1 MVDAQIHVVID
12 NGTGFMK
19 GGFSGENA
27 PRAVFPTLIG
37 IPKENKLLTDKNIP
51 RIIGQEALEK
61 IGMATVHAPIEKGI
75 IKDWED
81 MEIIWHHMLYNELRV
96 APDDHNIILTDL
108 PLNTEENRG
117 KMAQIMFEKFN
128 VPGLYISMTS
138 VLSIYDAGR
147 TSGMAVDSGEI
158 ITNFVPV
165 YEGFAFPSAIVK
177 SETGGQILTNYLIS
191 LLTEKKY
198 NINTTTKKLKVN
210 EIKEKYCRVSY
221 DFENEMREAGEEGNL
236 EERVKLPDGE
246 EIILE
251 LEKLKCPEALFRPN
265 FLDKTSETNMKGLHD
280 DCCASIQQIDVEI
293 RKDLY
298 SNIILS
304 GGNTMFEG
312 LPERLTK
319 EIQKLTPSA
328 ASNKVKVIALPER
341 KYASWIGATILSSLS
356 NFQCMWI
363 TRAEY
368 KETGESIVQ
377 KKCL

>member
-1 MVDAQIHVVID
+1 MVEAQTHIVID
-12 NGTGFMK
+12 NGTGYMK

-37 IPKENKLLTDKNIP
+37 NPKENQLLTDTNIP

-61 IGMATVHAPIEKGI
+61 IGMADVRAPIEKGI

-81 MEIIWHHMLYNELRV
+81 MELIWKHMFQNELRI
-96 APDDHNIILTDL
+96 APDDHNIILTDV
-108 PLNTEENRG
+108 PSNTPENRE
-117 KMAQIMFEKFN
+117 KMAYMMFEKFN
-128 VPGLYISMTS
+128 VPGLYIAMTS
-138 VLSIYDAGR
+138 VLAVYDAGR

-158 ITNFVPV
+158 MTNFVPV
-165 YEGFAFPSAIVK
+165 YEGFAFPNAISK
-177 SETGGQILTNYLIS
+177 SETGGQILTDYLIS

-198 NINTTTKKLKVN
+198 NINTTTKKLKIN
-210 EIKEKYCRVSY
+210 EIKERYCKVSY
-221 DFENEMREAGEEGNL
+221 DFENEIREAGEEGNL

-251 LEKLKCPEALFRPN
+251 IEKLKCPEALFRPN
-265 FLDKTSETNMKGLHD
+265 FLNKSDMNMRGLHD
-280 DCCASIQQIDVEI
+280 ECCASIQQIDVEI

-368 KETGESIVQ
+368 KETGVYIVH
-377 KKCL
+377 KKCF

>member
-1 MVDAQIHVVID
+1 MFF
-12 NGTGFMK
+12 N
-19 GGFSGENA
+19 
-27 PRAVFPTLIG
+27 PRHEHNRLNPTLSTSLVLLET
-37 IPKENKLLTDKNIP
+37 PK
-51 RIIGQEALEK
+51 RCGQFSHK
-61 IGMATVHAPIEKGI
+61 
-75 IKDWED
+75 
-81 MEIIWHHMLYNELRV
+81 Y
-96 APDDHNIILTDL
+96 L
-108 PLNTEENRG
+108 PSPN
-117 KMAQIMFEKFN
+117 A
-128 VPGLYISMTS
+128 IS
-138 VLSIYDAGR
+138 
-147 TSGMAVDSGEI
+147 
-158 ITNFVPV
+158 
-165 YEGFAFPSAIVK
+165 K
-177 SETGGQILTNYLIS
+177 SETGGQVLTDYLIS
-191 LLTEKKY
+191 LLIEKKY
-198 NINTTTKKLKVN
+198 NINTTTKKLKIN

-221 DFENEMREAGEEGNL
+221 DFDSEIREAGEEGNL

-251 LEKLKCPEALFRPN
+251 TEKLKCPEALFRPN
-265 FLDKTSETNMKGLHD
+265 FLDKTDTNMKGLHD
-280 DCCASIQQIDVEI
+280 ECCASIQQIDVEI

-368 KETGESIVQ
+368 KETGESIVH

>member
-1 MVDAQIHVVID
+1 MVDSQVHVVID
-12 NGTGFMK
+12 NGTGYMK

-27 PRAVFPTLIG
+27 PRSVFPTLVG
-37 IPKENKLLTDKNIP
+37 TPNKGKLLTDEKIP

-61 IGMATVHAPIEKGI
+61 MGMSDVKYPIEKGI
-75 IKDWED
+75 IKDWDD
-81 MEIIWHHMLYNELRV
+81 MELIWHHMLYNELRI
-96 APDDHNIILTDL
+96 APEDHNMILTDI
-108 PLNTEENRG
+108 PSNAPENRE
-117 KMAQIMFEKFN
+117 KIVQRMFEKLN

-138 VLSIYDAGR
+138 VLAIYDAGR
-147 TSGMAVDSGEI
+147 TSGMAVDSGQE

-165 YEGFAFPSAIVK
+165 YEGFAFPNAISK
-177 SETGGQILTNYLIS
+177 TEIGGKKLTKYLKQ
-191 LLTEKKY
+191 LLTDKKY
-198 NINTTTKKLKVN
+198 NINTDAKELKIN

-221 DFENEMREAGEEGNL
+221 DFENEIREAGEGGNL
-236 EERVKLPDGE
+236 EEKVKLPDGE
-246 EIILE
+246 EITLE
-251 LEKLKCPEALFRPN
+251 TERLKCPESLFRPN
-265 FLDKTSETNMKGLHD
+265 FLPLAEPNTKGLHD
-280 DCCASIQQIDVEI
+280 ECCASIQQIDVEI

-298 SNIILS
+298 SNIILA

-341 KYASWIGATILSSLS
+341 KYATWIGASILSSLS

-368 KETGESIVQ
+368 KETGESSVH

>member
-1 MVDAQIHVVID
+1 MVDAQVHVVID
-12 NGTGFMK
+12 NGTGYMK

-27 PRAVFPTLIG
+27 PRSIFPTLVG
-37 IPKENKLLTDKNIP
+37 TPNKGKLLTDEKIP

-61 IGMATVHAPIEKGI
+61 MGMSDVKAPIEKGI
-75 IKDWED
+75 IKDWDD
-81 MEIIWHHMLYNELRV
+81 MELIWHHMLYNELRI
-96 APDDHNIILTDL
+96 APEDHNMILTDI
-108 PLNTEENRG
+108 PSNSPENRE
-117 KMAQIMFEKFN
+117 KMVQRMFEKLN

-138 VLSIYDAGR
+138 VLAIYDAGR
-147 TSGMAVDSGEI
+147 TSGMAVDSGEV

-165 YEGFAFPSAIVK
+165 YEGFAFPNAISK
-177 SETGGQILTNYLIS
+177 SETGGRILTDYLIL
-191 LLTEKKY
+191 LLTDKKY
-198 NINTTTKKLKVN
+198 NINTAAKKLKIN
-210 EIKEKYCRVSY
+210 DIKEKYCRVSY
-221 DFENEMREAGEEGNL
+221 DFENEIREAGEGGNL
-236 EERVKLPDGE
+236 EEKVKLPDGE
-246 EIILE
+246 ELTLE
-251 LEKLKCPEALFRPN
+251 TERLKCPEALFRPN
-265 FLDKTSETNMKGLHD
+265 FLNLPESNMKGLHD
-280 DCCASIQQIDVEI
+280 ECCASIQQIDVEI

-341 KYASWIGATILSSLS
+341 KYATWIGASILSSLS

-368 KETGESIVQ
+368 KETGESIVH

>member
-1 MVDAQIHVVID
+1 MVDAQVHVVID
-12 NGTGFMK
+12 NGTGYMK

-27 PRAVFPTLIG
+27 PRSVFPTFVG
-37 IPKENKLLTDKNIP
+37 TPNKGKLLTDDKIP

-61 IGMATVHAPIEKGI
+61 MGMSDVKAPIEKGI
-75 IKDWED
+75 IKDWDD
-81 MEIIWHHMLYNELRV
+81 MEIIWHHMLYNELRI
-96 APDDHNIILTDL
+96 APEDHNMILTDI
-108 PLNTEENRG
+108 PSNSPENRE
-117 KMAQIMFEKFN
+117 KMVQRMFEKLN

-138 VLSIYDAGR
+138 VLAIYDAGR
-147 TSGMAVDSGEI
+147 TSGMAVDSGEV

-165 YEGFAFPSAIVK
+165 YEGFAFPNAISK
-177 SETGGQILTNYLIS
+177 SETGGKILTDYLIL
-191 LLTEKKY
+191 LLTDKKY
-198 NINTTTKKLKVN
+198 NINTAAKRLKVN
-210 EIKEKYCRVSY
+210 DIKEKYCRVSY
-221 DFENEMREAGEEGNL
+221 DFENEIREAGEGGNL
-236 EERVKLPDGE
+236 EEKVKLPDGE
-246 EIILE
+246 ELTLE
-251 LEKLKCPEALFRPN
+251 TERLKCPEALFRPN
-265 FLDKTSETNMKGLHD
+265 FLNLPESNIKGLHD
-280 DCCASIQQIDVEI
+280 ECCASIQQIDVEI

-341 KYASWIGATILSSLS
+341 KYATWIGASILSSLS

-368 KETGESIVQ
+368 KETGESIVH

>member
-1 MVDAQIHVVID
+1 MVDSQVHVVID
-12 NGTGFMK
+12 NGTGYMK

-27 PRAVFPTLIG
+27 PRSVFPTLVG
-37 IPKENKLLTDKNIP
+37 TPNKGKLLTDEKTP

-61 IGMATVHAPIEKGI
+61 MGMSDVKYPIEKGI
-75 IKDWED
+75 IKDWDD
-81 MEIIWHHMLYNELRV
+81 MELIWHHMLYNELRI
-96 APDDHNIILTDL
+96 APEDHNMILTDI
-108 PLNTEENRG
+108 PSNAPENRE
-117 KMAQIMFEKFN
+117 KIVQRMFEKLN

-138 VLSIYDAGR
+138 VLAIYDAGR
-147 TSGMAVDSGEI
+147 TSGMAVDSGQE

-165 YEGFAFPSAIVK
+165 YEGFAFPNAISK
-177 SETGGQILTNYLIS
+177 TEIGGKKLTKYLKQ
-191 LLTEKKY
+191 LLTDKKY
-198 NINTTTKKLKVN
+198 NINTDAKELKIN

-221 DFENEMREAGEEGNL
+221 DFENEIREAGEGGNL
-236 EERVKLPDGE
+236 EEKVKLPDGE
-246 EIILE
+246 EITLE
-251 LEKLKCPEALFRPN
+251 TERLKCPESLFRPN
-265 FLDKTSETNMKGLHD
+265 FLPLAEPNTKGLHD
-280 DCCASIQQIDVEI
+280 ECCASIQQIDVEI

-298 SNIILS
+298 SNIILA

-341 KYASWIGATILSSLS
+341 KYATWIGASILSSLS

-368 KETGESIVQ
+368 KETGESIVH

>member
-1 MVDAQIHVVID
+1 MVDAQVHVVID
-12 NGTGFMK
+12 NGTGYMK

-27 PRAVFPTLIG
+27 PRSIFPTLVG
-37 IPKENKLLTDKNIP
+37 TPNKGKLLTDEKIP

-61 IGMATVHAPIEKGI
+61 MGMSDVKAPIEKGI
-75 IKDWED
+75 IKDWDDIEL
-81 MEIIWHHMLYNELRV
+81 IWHHMLYNELRI
-96 APDDHNIILTDL
+96 APEDHNMILTDI
-108 PLNTEENRG
+108 PSNSPENRE
-117 KMAQIMFEKFN
+117 KMVQRMFEKLN

-138 VLSIYDAGR
+138 VLAIYDAGR
-147 TSGMAVDSGEI
+147 TSGMAVDSGEV

-165 YEGFAFPSAIVK
+165 YEGFAFPNAISK
-177 SETGGQILTNYLIS
+177 SETGGRILTDYLIL
-191 LLTEKKY
+191 LLTDKKY
-198 NINTTTKKLKVN
+198 NINTAAKKLKIN
-210 EIKEKYCRVSY
+210 DIKEKYCRVSY
-221 DFENEMREAGEEGNL
+221 DFENEIREAGEGGNL
-236 EERVKLPDGE
+236 EEKVKLPDGE
-246 EIILE
+246 ELTLE
-251 LEKLKCPEALFRPN
+251 TERLKCPEALFRPN
-265 FLDKTSETNMKGLHD
+265 FLNLPESNMKGLHD
-280 DCCASIQQIDVEI
+280 ECCASIQQIDVEI

-341 KYASWIGATILSSLS
+341 KYATWIGASILSSLS

-368 KETGESIVQ
+368 KETGESIVH

>member
-1 MVDAQIHVVID
+1 MVHSQIHVVID

-37 IPKENKLLTDKNIP
+37 TPKENKLLTDKNIP

-61 IGMATVHAPIEKGI
+61 IGMANVRAPIEKGI

-81 MEIIWHHMLYNELRV
+81 MEIIWHHMLYDELRI
-96 APDDHNIILTDL
+96 APDDHNIILTDI
-108 PLNTEENRG
+108 PLNAAENRE
-117 KMAQIMFEKFN
+117 KTVQMFFEKFN
-128 VPGLYISMTS
+128 VPGLFISMTS
-138 VLSIYDAGR
+138 VLAIYDEGR
-147 TSGMAVDSGEI
+147 TSGMAIDSGEV

-165 YEGFAFPSAIVK
+165 YEGFAFPNAISK
-177 SETGGQILTNYLIS
+177 SETGGQVLTDYLIS
-191 LLTEKKY
+191 LLSEKKY
-198 NINTTTKKLKVN
+198 NINTMTKKLKIN
-210 EIKEKYCRVSY
+210 EIKERYCRVSY
-221 DFENEMREAGEEGNL
+221 DFENEIREAGEEGNL
-236 EERVKLPDGE
+236 EERIKLPDGE

-265 FLDKTSETNMKGLHD
+265 FFNKSDINMRGLHD
-280 DCCASIQQIDVEI
+280 ECCASIQQIDVEI

-298 SNIILS
+298 SNIVLA

-368 KETGESIVQ
+368 KETGESIVH

>member
-1 MVDAQIHVVID
+1 MVDSQVHVVID
-12 NGTGFMK
+12 NGTGYMK

-27 PRAVFPTLIG
+27 PRSVFPTLLG
-37 IPKENKLLTDKNIP
+37 SPNKGRLLTDEKTPLIV
-51 RIIGQEALEK
+51 GQEALEK
-61 IGMATVHAPIEKGI
+61 MGMSDIKSPIEKGI

-81 MEIIWHHMLYNELRV
+81 MEIIWHHMLYNELRIT
-96 APDDHNIILTDL
+96 PEDHNMILTDI
-108 PLNTEENRG
+108 PSNAPENRE
-117 KMAQIMFEKFN
+117 KIVQRMFEKLN

-138 VLSIYDAGR
+138 VLAIYDAGR
-147 TSGMAVDSGEI
+147 TSGMAVDSGQE

-165 YEGFAFPSAIVK
+165 YEGFAFPNAISK
-177 SETGGQILTNYLIS
+177 TEIGGKKLTKYLKQ
-191 LLTEKKY
+191 LLTDKKY
-198 NINTTTKKLKVN
+198 NINTDAKELKIN

-221 DFENEMREAGEEGNL
+221 DFENEIREAGEGGNL
-236 EERVKLPDGE
+236 EEKVKLPDGE
-246 EIILE
+246 EITLE
-251 LEKLKCPEALFRPN
+251 TERLKCPESLFRPN
-265 FLDKTSETNMKGLHD
+265 FLPLAEPNTKGLHD
-280 DCCASIQQIDVEI
+280 ECCASIQQIDAEI

-298 SNIILS
+298 SNIILA

-341 KYASWIGATILSSLS
+341 KYATWIGASILSSLS

-368 KETGESIVQ
+368 KETGESIVH

>member
-1 MVDAQIHVVID
+1 MVDSQVHVVID
-12 NGTGFMK
+12 NGTGYMK

-27 PRAVFPTLIG
+27 PRSVFPTLVG
-37 IPKENKLLTDKNIP
+37 TPNKGKLLTDEKIP

-61 IGMATVHAPIEKGI
+61 MGMSDVKAPIEKGI
-75 IKDWED
+75 IKDWDD
-81 MEIIWHHMLYNELRV
+81 MELIWHHMLYNELRI
-96 APDDHNIILTDL
+96 APEDHNMILTDI
-108 PLNTEENRG
+108 PSNAPENRE
-117 KMAQIMFEKFN
+117 KIVQRMFEKLN
-128 VPGLYISMTS
+128 LPGLYISMTS
-138 VLSIYDAGR
+138 VLAIYDAGR
-147 TSGMAVDSGEI
+147 TSGMAVDSGQE

-165 YEGFAFPSAIVK
+165 YEGFAFPNAISK
-177 SETGGQILTNYLIS
+177 TEIGGKKLTEYLIQ
-191 LLTEKKY
+191 LLVDKKY
-198 NINTTTKKLKVN
+198 NINTEAKKLKIN
-210 EIKEKYCRVSY
+210 DIKEKYCRVSY
-221 DFENEMREAGEEGNL
+221 DFENEIREAGEEGNL
-236 EERVKLPDGE
+236 EERIKLPDGE

-265 FLDKTSETNMKGLHD
+265 FLNKSDMNMRGLHD
-280 DCCASIQQIDVEI
+280 ECCASIQQIDVEI
-293 RKDLY
+293 RRELY
-298 SNIILS
+298 SNIVLS

-368 KETGESIVQ
+368 KETGESIVH

>member
-1 MVDAQIHVVID
+1 MVDAQVHVVID
-12 NGTGFMK
+12 NGTGYMK

-27 PRAVFPTLIG
+27 PRSVFPTFVG
-37 IPKENKLLTDKNIP
+37 TPNKGKLLTDDKIP

-61 IGMATVHAPIEKGI
+61 MGMSDVKAPIEKGI
-75 IKDWED
+75 IKDWDD
-81 MEIIWHHMLYNELRV
+81 MEIIWHHMLYNELRI
-96 APDDHNIILTDL
+96 APEDHNMILTDI
-108 PLNTEENRG
+108 PSNSPENRE
-117 KMAQIMFEKFN
+117 KMVQRMFEKLN

-138 VLSIYDAGR
+138 VLAIYDAGR
-147 TSGMAVDSGEI
+147 TSGMAVDSGEV

-165 YEGFAFPSAIVK
+165 YEGFAFPNAISK
-177 SETGGQILTNYLIS
+177 SETGGKILTDYLIL
-191 LLTEKKY
+191 LLTDKKY
-198 NINTTTKKLKVN
+198 NINTAAKRLKVN
-210 EIKEKYCRVSY
+210 DIKEKYCRVSY
-221 DFENEMREAGEEGNL
+221 DFENEIREAGEGGNL
-236 EERVKLPDGE
+236 EEKVKLPDGE
-246 EIILE
+246 ELTLE
-251 LEKLKCPEALFRPN
+251 TERLKCPEALFRPN
-265 FLDKTSETNMKGLHD
+265 FLNLPESNIKGLHD
-280 DCCASIQQIDVEI
+280 ECCASIQQIDVEI

-341 KYASWIGATILSSLS
+341 KYATWIGASILSSLS

-368 KETGESIVQ
+368 KETGDYFVHYY
-377 KKCL
+377 CF

>member
-1 MVDAQIHVVID
+1 MVDAQVHVVID
-12 NGTGFMK
+12 NGTGYMK

-27 PRAVFPTLIG
+27 PRSIFPTLVG
-37 IPKENKLLTDKNIP
+37 TPNKGKLLTDEKIP

-61 IGMATVHAPIEKGI
+61 MGMSDVKAPIEKGI
-75 IKDWED
+75 IKDWDD
-81 MEIIWHHMLYNELRV
+81 MELIWHHMLYNELRI
-96 APDDHNIILTDL
+96 APEDHNMILTDI
-108 PLNTEENRG
+108 PSNAPENRE
-117 KMAQIMFEKFN
+117 KIVQRMFEKLN

-138 VLSIYDAGR
+138 VLAIYDAGR
-147 TSGMAVDSGEI
+147 TSGMAVDSGQE

-165 YEGFAFPSAIVK
+165 YEGFAFPNAISK
-177 SETGGQILTNYLIS
+177 TEIGGKKLTKYLKQ
-191 LLTEKKY
+191 LLIDKKY
-198 NINTTTKKLKVN
+198 NINTDAKELKIN

-221 DFENEMREAGEEGNL
+221 DFENEIREAGEGGNL
-236 EERVKLPDGE
+236 EEKVKLPDGE
-246 EIILE
+246 EITLE
-251 LEKLKCPEALFRPN
+251 TERLKCPESLF
-265 FLDKTSETNMKGLHD
+265 
-280 DCCASIQQIDVEI
+280 ASIQQIDVEI

-298 SNIILS
+298 SNIILA

-341 KYASWIGATILSSLS
+341 KYATWIGASILSSLS

-368 KETGESIVQ
+368 KETGESIVH

>member
-1 MVDAQIHVVID
+1 MVDSQVHVVID
-12 NGTGFMK
+12 NGTGYMK

-27 PRAVFPTLIG
+27 PRSVFPTLVG
-37 IPKENKLLTDKNIP
+37 TPNKGKLLTDEKIP

-61 IGMATVHAPIEKGI
+61 MGMSDVKYPIEKGI
-75 IKDWED
+75 IKDWDD
-81 MEIIWHHMLYNELRV
+81 MELIWHHMLYNELRI
-96 APDDHNIILTDL
+96 APEDHNMILTDI
-108 PLNTEENRG
+108 PSNAPENRE
-117 KMAQIMFEKFN
+117 KIVQRMFEKLN

-138 VLSIYDAGR
+138 VLAIYDAGR
-147 TSGMAVDSGEI
+147 TSGMAVDSGQE

-165 YEGFAFPSAIVK
+165 YEGFAFPNAISK
-177 SETGGQILTNYLIS
+177 TEIGGKKLTKYLKQ
-191 LLTEKKY
+191 LLTDKKY
-198 NINTTTKKLKVN
+198 NINTDAKELKIN

-221 DFENEMREAGEEGNL
+221 DFENEIREAGEGGNL
-236 EERVKLPDGE
+236 EEKVKLPDGE
-246 EIILE
+246 EITLE
-251 LEKLKCPEALFRPN
+251 TERLKCPESLFRPN
-265 FLDKTSETNMKGLHD
+265 FLPLAEPNTKGLHD
-280 DCCASIQQIDVEI
+280 ECCASIQQIDVEI

-298 SNIILS
+298 SNIILA

-341 KYASWIGATILSSLS
+341 KYATWIGASILSSLS

-368 KETGESIVQ
+368 KETGESIVH

>member
-1 MVDAQIHVVID
+1 MVEAQTHIVID
-12 NGTGFMK
+12 NGTGYMK

-37 IPKENKLLTDKNIP
+37 NPKENQLLTDTNIP

-61 IGMATVHAPIEKGI
+61 IGMADVRAPIEKGI

-81 MEIIWHHMLYNELRV
+81 MELIWKHMFQNELRI
-96 APDDHNIILTDL
+96 APDDHNIILTDV
-108 PLNTEENRG
+108 PSNTPENRE
-117 KMAQIMFEKFN
+117 KMAYMMFEKFN
-128 VPGLYISMTS
+128 VPGLYIAMTS
-138 VLSIYDAGR
+138 VLAVYDAGR

-158 ITNFVPV
+158 MTNFVPV
-165 YEGFAFPSAIVK
+165 YEGFAFPNAISK
-177 SETGGQILTNYLIS
+177 SETGGQILTDYLIS

-198 NINTTTKKLKVN
+198 NINTTTKKLKIN
-210 EIKEKYCRVSY
+210 EIKERYCKVSY
-221 DFENEMREAGEEGNL
+221 DFENEIREAGEEGNL

-251 LEKLKCPEALFRPN
+251 IEKLKCPEALFRPN
-265 FLDKTSETNMKGLHD
+265 FLNKSDMNMRGLHD
-280 DCCASIQQIDVEI
+280 ECCASIQQIDVEI

-368 KETGESIVQ
+368 KETGESIVH

>member
-1 MVDAQIHVVID
+1 MVDAQVPVVID
-12 NGTGFMK
+12 NGTGYMK

-27 PRAVFPTLIG
+27 PRSVFPTFVG
-37 IPKENKLLTDKNIP
+37 TPNKGKLLTDDKIP
-51 RIIGQEALEK
+51 CIIGQEALEK
-61 IGMATVHAPIEKGI
+61 MGMSDVKAPIEKGI
-75 IKDWED
+75 IKDWDD
-81 MEIIWHHMLYNELRV
+81 MEIIWHHMLYNELRI
-96 APDDHNIILTDL
+96 APEDHNMILTDI
-108 PLNTEENRG
+108 PSNSPENRERMVQ
-117 KMAQIMFEKFN
+117 KMFEKFN

-138 VLSIYDAGR
+138 VLAIYDAGR
-147 TSGMAVDSGEI
+147 TSGMAVDSGEV

-165 YEGFAFPSAIVK
+165 YEGFAFPNAIAK
-177 SETGGQILTNYLIS
+177 SETGGKILTDYLIL
-191 LLTEKKY
+191 LLTDKKY
-198 NINTTTKKLKVN
+198 NINTAAKRLKVN
-210 EIKEKYCRVSY
+210 DIKEKYCRVSY
-221 DFENEMREAGEEGNL
+221 DFENEIREAGEGGNL
-236 EERVKLPDGE
+236 EEKVKLPDGE
-246 EIILE
+246 ELTLE
-251 LEKLKCPEALFRPN
+251 TERLKCPEALFRPN
-265 FLDKTSETNMKGLHD
+265 FLNLPESNIKGLHD
-280 DCCASIQQIDVEI
+280 ECCASIQQIDVEI

-341 KYASWIGATILSSLS
+341 KYATWIGASILSSLS

-368 KETGESIVQ
+368 KETGESIVH

>member
-1 MVDAQIHVVID
+1 MVDTQIHVVID

-37 IPKENKLLTDKNIP
+37 TPKENKLLTDKNIP

-61 IGMATVHAPIEKGI
+61 IGMANVRAPIEKGV

-81 MEIIWHHMLYNELRV
+81 MEIIWHHMLYDELRI
-96 APDDHNIILTDL
+96 APDEHNIILTDI
-108 PLNTEENRG
+108 PLNAPENRE
-117 KMAQIMFEKFN
+117 KTVQMFFEKFN
-128 VPGLYISMTS
+128 VPGLFISMTS
-138 VLSIYDAGR
+138 VLAIYDAGR
-147 TSGMAVDSGEI
+147 TSGMAIDSGEV

-165 YEGFAFPSAIVK
+165 YEGFAFPNAISK
-177 SETGGQILTNYLIS
+177 SETGGQVLTDYLIS
-191 LLTEKKY
+191 LLSEKKY
-198 NINTTTKKLKVN
+198 NINTMTKKLKIN
-210 EIKEKYCRVSY
+210 EIKERYCRVSY
-221 DFENEMREAGEEGNL
+221 DFENEIREAGEEGNL
-236 EERVKLPDGE
+236 EERIKLPDGE

-265 FLDKTSETNMKGLHD
+265 FFNKSDINMRGLHD
-280 DCCASIQQIDVEI
+280 ECCASIQQIDVEI

-298 SNIILS
+298 SNIVLA

-368 KETGESIVQ
+368 KETGESIVH

>member
-1 MVDAQIHVVID
+1 MVDAQVHIVID
-12 NGTGFMK
+12 NGTGYMK

-27 PRAVFPTLIG
+27 PRSVFPTLVG
-37 IPKENKLLTDKNIP
+37 IPNKGKPLSDDKIP

-61 IGMATVHAPIEKGI
+61 IGMSDVKPPIEKGQ
-75 IKDWED
+75 IKDWND
-81 MEIIWHHMLYNELRV
+81 MEIIWHHMLYDELRI
-96 APDDHNIILTDL
+96 APEDHNIILTDI
-108 PLNTEENRG
+108 PSNPPENRE
-117 KMAQIMFEKFN
+117 KMVQIMFEN
-128 VPGLYISMTS
+128 LNIPGLYISMTS
-138 VLSIYDAGR
+138 VLAIYDAGR
-147 TSGMAVDSGEI
+147 TSGMAVDSGHV

-165 YEGFAFPSAIVK
+165 YEGFAFPNAISK
-177 SETGGQILTNYLIS
+177 SETGGQILTEYLIQ
-191 LLTEKKY
+191 LLVDKKY
-198 NINTTTKKLKVN
+198 NISTPSKKLKIN
-210 EIKEKYCRVSY
+210 DIKEKYCRVSY
-221 DFENEMREAGEEGNL
+221 DFENEIREAGEGGNL
-236 EERVKLPDGE
+236 EEKVRLPDGE
-246 EIILE
+246 ELTLE
-251 LEKLKCPEALFRPN
+251 TERLKCPEALFRPN
-265 FLDKTSETNMKGLHD
+265 FLNATESNVKALHD
-280 DCCASIQQIDVEI
+280 ECCASIQQIDVEI

-341 KYASWIGATILSSLS
+341 KYATWIGASILSSLS

-368 KETGESIVQ
+368 KETGESIVH

>member
-1 MVDAQIHVVID
+1 MVDTQIHVVID

-37 IPKENKLLTDKNIP
+37 TPKENKLLTDKNIP

-61 IGMATVHAPIEKGI
+61 IGMANVRAPIEKGM

-81 MEIIWHHMLYNELRV
+81 MEIIWHHMLYNELRI
-96 APDDHNIILTDL
+96 APDDHNVILTDI
-108 PLNTEENRG
+108 PLNTAENRG
-117 KMAQIMFEKFN
+117 KMVQMMFEKFN

-147 TSGMAVDSGEI
+147 TSGMAVDSGEV

-165 YEGFAFPSAIVK
+165 YEGFAFPNAISK
-177 SETGGQILTNYLIS
+177 NETGGQILTEYLIS
-191 LLTEKKY
+191 LLSEKKY
-198 NINTTTKKLKVN
+198 NINTTTKKLKLN
-210 EIKEKYCRVSY
+210 EIKERYCRVRY
-221 DFENEMREAGEEGNL
+221 DFENEIREAGEEGNL
-236 EERVKLPDGE
+236 EEKIKLPDGE

-265 FLDKTSETNMKGLHD
+265 FLNKSDMNMRGLHD
-280 DCCASIQQIDVEI
+280 ECCASIQQIDVEI
-293 RKDLY
+293 RRDLY
-298 SNIILS
+298 SNIVLS

-368 KETGESIVQ
+368 KETGESIVH

>member
-1 MVDAQIHVVID
+1 MVDTQIHVVID
-12 NGTGFMK
+12 NGTVFMK

-37 IPKENKLLTDKNIP
+37 TPKENKLLTDKNIP

-61 IGMATVHAPIEKGI
+61 IGMANVRAPIEKGV

-81 MEIIWHHMLYNELRV
+81 MEIIWHHMLYDELRI
-96 APDDHNIILTDL
+96 APDDHNIILTDI
-108 PLNTEENRG
+108 PLNAPENRE
-117 KMAQIMFEKFN
+117 KTVQMFFEKFN
-128 VPGLYISMTS
+128 VPGLFISMTS
-138 VLSIYDAGR
+138 VLAIYDAGR
-147 TSGMAVDSGEI
+147 TSGMAIDSGEV

-165 YEGFAFPSAIVK
+165 YEGFAFPNAISK
-177 SETGGQILTNYLIS
+177 SETGGQVLTDYLIS
-191 LLTEKKY
+191 LLSEKKY
-198 NINTTTKKLKVN
+198 NINTMTKKLKIN
-210 EIKEKYCRVSY
+210 EIKERYCRVSY
-221 DFENEMREAGEEGNL
+221 DFENEIREAGEEGNL
-236 EERVKLPDGE
+236 EERIKLPDGE

-265 FLDKTSETNMKGLHD
+265 FFNKSDINMRGLHD
-280 DCCASIQQIDVEI
+280 ECCASIQQIDVEI

-298 SNIILS
+298 SNIVLA

-368 KETGESIVQ
+368 KETGESIVH

>member
-1 MVDAQIHVVID
+1 MVDSQVHVVID
-12 NGTGFMK
+12 NGTGYMK

-27 PRAVFPTLIG
+27 PRSVFPTLVG
-37 IPKENKLLTDKNIP
+37 TPNKGKLLTDEKIP
-51 RIIGQEALEK
+51 RILGQEALEK
-61 IGMATVHAPIEKGI
+61 MGMSDVKYPIEKGI
-75 IKDWED
+75 IKDWDD
-81 MEIIWHHMLYNELRV
+81 MELIWHHMLYNELRI
-96 APDDHNIILTDL
+96 APEDHNMILTDI
-108 PLNTEENRG
+108 PSNAPENRE
-117 KMAQIMFEKFN
+117 KIVQRMFEKLN

-138 VLSIYDAGR
+138 VLAIYDAGR
-147 TSGMAVDSGEI
+147 TSGMAVDSGQE

-165 YEGFAFPSAIVK
+165 YEGFAFPNAISK
-177 SETGGQILTNYLIS
+177 TEIGGKKLTKYLKQ
-191 LLTEKKY
+191 LLIDKKY
-198 NINTTTKKLKVN
+198 NINTDAKELKIN

-221 DFENEMREAGEEGNL
+221 DFENEIREAGEGGNL
-236 EERVKLPDGE
+236 EEKVKLPDGE
-246 EIILE
+246 EITLE
-251 LEKLKCPEALFRPN
+251 TERLKCPESLFRPN
-265 FLDKTSETNMKGLHD
+265 FLPLAEPNTKGLHD
-280 DCCASIQQIDVEI
+280 ECCASIQQIDVEI

-298 SNIILS
+298 SNIILA

-341 KYASWIGATILSSLS
+341 KYATWIGASILSSLS

-368 KETGESIVQ
+368 KETGESIVH

>member
-1 MVDAQIHVVID
+1 MVDSQVHVVID
-12 NGTGFMK
+12 NGTGYMK

-27 PRAVFPTLIG
+27 PRSVFPTLVG
-37 IPKENKLLTDKNIP
+37 TPNKGKLLTDEKIP
-51 RIIGQEALEK
+51 RILGQEALEK
-61 IGMATVHAPIEKGI
+61 MGMSDVKYPIEKGI
-75 IKDWED
+75 IKDWDD
-81 MEIIWHHMLYNELRV
+81 MELIWHHMLYNELRI
-96 APDDHNIILTDL
+96 APEDHNMILTDI
-108 PLNTEENRG
+108 PSNAPENRE
-117 KMAQIMFEKFN
+117 KIVQRMFEKLN

-138 VLSIYDAGR
+138 VLAIYDAGR
-147 TSGMAVDSGEI
+147 TSGMAVDSGQE

-165 YEGFAFPSAIVK
+165 YEGFAFPNAISK
-177 SETGGQILTNYLIS
+177 TEIGGKKLTKYLKQ
-191 LLTEKKY
+191 LLIDKKY
-198 NINTTTKKLKVN
+198 NINTDAKELKIN

-221 DFENEMREAGEEGNL
+221 DFENEIREAGEGGNL
-236 EERVKLPDGE
+236 EEKVKLPDGE
-246 EIILE
+246 EITLE
-251 LEKLKCPEALFRPN
+251 TERLKCPESLFRPN
-265 FLDKTSETNMKGLHD
+265 FLPLAEPNTKGLHD
-280 DCCASIQQIDVEI
+280 ECCASIQQIDVEI

-298 SNIILS
+298 SNIILA

-341 KYASWIGATILSSLS
+341 KYATGIGASILSSLS

-368 KETGESIVQ
+368 KETGESIVH

>member
-1 MVDAQIHVVID
+1 MVDSQVHVVID
-12 NGTGFMK
+12 NGTGYMK

-27 PRAVFPTLIG
+27 PRSVFPTLLG
-37 IPKENKLLTDKNIP
+37 SPNKGRLLTDEKTPLIV
-51 RIIGQEALEK
+51 GQEALEK
-61 IGMATVHAPIEKGI
+61 MGMSDIKSPIEKGI

-81 MEIIWHHMLYNELRV
+81 MEIIWHHMLYNELRIT
-96 APDDHNIILTDL
+96 PEDHNMILTDV
-108 PLNTEENRG
+108 PTNPPENREN
-117 KMAQIMFEKFN
+117 MVQRLFEKLN
-128 VPGLYISMTS
+128 IPGLYISMTS
-138 VLSIYDAGR
+138 VLAIYDAGR
-147 TSGMAVDSGEI
+147 TSGMAVDSGEV

-165 YEGFAFPSAIVK
+165 YEGFAFPNAISK
-177 SETGGQILTNYLIS
+177 NETGGS
-191 LLTEKKY
+191 KLTEYLVMLLQDKKY
-198 NINTTTKKLKVN
+198 NINTEAKKLKIKD
-210 EIKEKYCRVSY
+210 IKEKYCRVSY
-221 DFENEMREAGEEGNL
+221 DFESEIREAGEGGNL
-236 EERVKLPDGE
+236 EEKVKLPDGE
-246 EIILE
+246 EVTLE
-251 LEKLKCPEALFRPN
+251 TERLKCPEALFRPS
-265 FLDKTSETNMKGLHD
+265 FLGSKDSNIKGLHD
-280 DCCASIQQIDVEI
+280 ECCASIQQIDVEI

-341 KYASWIGATILSSLS
+341 KYASWIGASILSSLS

-368 KETGESIVQ
+368 NETGKSIVH

>member
-1 MVDAQIHVVID
+1 MVDAQVHVVID
-12 NGTGFMK
+12 NGTGYMK

-27 PRAVFPTLIG
+27 PRSVFPTFVG
-37 IPKENKLLTDKNIP
+37 TPNKGKLLTDDKIP

-61 IGMATVHAPIEKGI
+61 MGMSDVKAPIEKGI
-75 IKDWED
+75 IKDWDD
-81 MEIIWHHMLYNELRV
+81 MEIIWHHMLYNELRI
-96 APDDHNIILTDL
+96 APEDHNMILTDI
-108 PLNTEENRG
+108 PSNSPENRE
-117 KMAQIMFEKFN
+117 KMVQRMFEKLN

-138 VLSIYDAGR
+138 VLAIYDAGR
-147 TSGMAVDSGEI
+147 TSGMAVDSGEV

-165 YEGFAFPSAIVK
+165 YEGFAFPNAISK
-177 SETGGQILTNYLIS
+177 SETGGKILTDYLIL
-191 LLTEKKY
+191 LLTDKKY
-198 NINTTTKKLKVN
+198 NINTSAKRLKVN
-210 EIKEKYCRVSY
+210 DIKEKYCRVSY
-221 DFENEMREAGEEGNL
+221 DFENEIREAGEGGNL
-236 EERVKLPDGE
+236 EEKVKLPDGE
-246 EIILE
+246 ELTLE
-251 LEKLKCPEALFRPN
+251 TERLKCPEALFRPN
-265 FLDKTSETNMKGLHD
+265 FLNLPESNIKGLHD
-280 DCCASIQQIDVEI
+280 ECCASIQQIDVEI

-298 SNIILS
+298 SNIILA

-341 KYASWIGATILSSLS
+341 KYATWIGASILSSLS

-368 KETGESIVQ
+368 KETGESIIH

>member
-1 MVDAQIHVVID
+1 MVDAQVHVVID
-12 NGTGFMK
+12 NGTGYMK

-27 PRAVFPTLIG
+27 PRSVFPTFVG
-37 IPKENKLLTDKNIP
+37 TPNKGKLLTDDKIP
-51 RIIGQEALEK
+51 CIIGQEALEK
-61 IGMATVHAPIEKGI
+61 MGMSDVKAPIEKGI
-75 IKDWED
+75 IKDWDD
-81 MEIIWHHMLYNELRV
+81 MEIIWHHMLYNELRI
-96 APDDHNIILTDL
+96 APEDHNMILTDI
-108 PLNTEENRG
+108 PSNSPENRERMVQ
-117 KMAQIMFEKFN
+117 KMFEKFN

-138 VLSIYDAGR
+138 VLAIYDAGR
-147 TSGMAVDSGEI
+147 TSGMAVDSGEV

-165 YEGFAFPSAIVK
+165 YEGFAFPNAIAK
-177 SETGGQILTNYLIS
+177 SETGGKILTDYLIL
-191 LLTEKKY
+191 LLTDKKY
-198 NINTTTKKLKVN
+198 NINTAAKRLKVN
-210 EIKEKYCRVSY
+210 DIKEKYCRVSY
-221 DFENEMREAGEEGNL
+221 DFENEIREAGEGGNL
-236 EERVKLPDGE
+236 EEKVKLPDGE
-246 EIILE
+246 ELTLE
-251 LEKLKCPEALFRPN
+251 TERLKCPEALFRPN
-265 FLDKTSETNMKGLHD
+265 FLNLPESNIKGLHD
-280 DCCASIQQIDVEI
+280 ECCASIQQIDVEI

-341 KYASWIGATILSSLS
+341 KYATWIGASILSSLS

-368 KETGESIVQ
+368 KETGESIVH

>member
-1 MVDAQIHVVID
+1 MVEAQTHIVID
-12 NGTGFMK
+12 NGTGYMK

-37 IPKENKLLTDKNIP
+37 NPKENQLLTDTNIP

-61 IGMATVHAPIEKGI
+61 IGMADVRAPIEKGI

-81 MEIIWHHMLYNELRV
+81 MELIWKHMFQNELRI
-96 APDDHNIILTDL
+96 APDDHNIILTDV
-108 PLNTEENRG
+108 PSNTPENRE
-117 KMAQIMFEKFN
+117 KMAYMMFEKFN
-128 VPGLYISMTS
+128 VPGLYIAMTS
-138 VLSIYDAGR
+138 VLAVYDAGR
-147 TSGMAVDSGEI
+147 TSGMAVDSGQI
-158 ITNFVPV
+158 MTNFVPV
-165 YEGFAFPSAIVK
+165 YEGFAFPNAISK
-177 SETGGQILTNYLIS
+177 SETGGQILTDYLIS

-198 NINTTTKKLKVN
+198 NINTTTKKLKIN
-210 EIKEKYCRVSY
+210 EIKERYCKVSY
-221 DFENEMREAGEEGNL
+221 DFENEIREAGEEGNL

-251 LEKLKCPEALFRPN
+251 IEKLKCPEALFRPN
-265 FLDKTSETNMKGLHD
+265 FLNKSENNMKGLHD
-280 DCCASIQQIDVEI
+280 ECCASIQQIDVEI

-368 KETGESIVQ
+368 KETGVSIVH
-377 KKCL
+377 KKCF

>member
-1 MVDAQIHVVID
+1 MVDAQVHVVID
-12 NGTGFMK
+12 NGTGYMK

-27 PRAVFPTLIG
+27 PRSVFPTFVG
-37 IPKENKLLTDKNIP
+37 TPNKGKLLTDDKIP

-61 IGMATVHAPIEKGI
+61 MGMSDVKAPIEKGI
-75 IKDWED
+75 IKDWDD
-81 MEIIWHHMLYNELRV
+81 MEIIWHHMLYNELRI
-96 APDDHNIILTDL
+96 APEDHNMILTDI
-108 PLNTEENRG
+108 PSNSPENRE
-117 KMAQIMFEKFN
+117 KMVQRMFEKLN

-138 VLSIYDAGR
+138 VLAIYDAGR
-147 TSGMAVDSGEI
+147 TSGMAVDSGEV

-165 YEGFAFPSAIVK
+165 YEGFAFPNAISK
-177 SETGGQILTNYLIS
+177 SETGGKILTDYLIL
-191 LLTEKKY
+191 LLTDKKY
-198 NINTTTKKLKVN
+198 NINTSAKRLKVN
-210 EIKEKYCRVSY
+210 DIKEKYCRVSY
-221 DFENEMREAGEEGNL
+221 DFENEIREAGEGGNL
-236 EERVKLPDGE
+236 EEKVKLPDGE
-246 EIILE
+246 ELTLE
-251 LEKLKCPEALFRPN
+251 TERLKCPEALFRPN
-265 FLDKTSETNMKGLHD
+265 FLNLPESNIKGLHD
-280 DCCASIQQIDVEI
+280 ECCASIQQIDVEI

-298 SNIILS
+298 SNIILA

-341 KYASWIGATILSSLS
+341 KYATWIGASILSSLS

-368 KETGESIVQ
+368 KETGESIVH

>member
-1 MVDAQIHVVID
+1 MVDAQVHVVID
-12 NGTGFMK
+12 NGTGYMK
-19 GGFSGENA
+19 GGFSGENT
-27 PRAVFPTLIG
+27 PRSVFPTLVG
-37 IPKENKLLTDKNIP
+37 TPNKGKLLTDEKVP

-61 IGMATVHAPIEKGI
+61 MGMSDVKAPIEKGI
-75 IKDWED
+75 IKDWDD
-81 MEIIWHHMLYNELRV
+81 MELIWHHMLYNELRI
-96 APDDHNIILTDL
+96 APEDHNMILTDI
-108 PLNTEENRG
+108 PSNSPENRE
-117 KMAQIMFEKFN
+117 KIVQRMFEKLN

-138 VLSIYDAGR
+138 VLAIYDAGR
-147 TSGMAVDSGEI
+147 TSGMAVDSGEL

-165 YEGFAFPSAIVK
+165 YEGFAFPNAISK
-177 SETGGQILTNYLIS
+177 SETGGKILTDYLIL
-191 LLTEKKY
+191 LLTDKKY
-198 NINTTTKKLKVN
+198 NINTAAKKLKIN
-210 EIKEKYCRVSY
+210 DIKEKYCRVSY
-221 DFENEMREAGEEGNL
+221 DFENEIREAGEGGNL
-236 EERVKLPDGE
+236 EEKVKLPDGE
-246 EIILE
+246 ELTLE
-251 LEKLKCPEALFRPN
+251 TERLKCPEALFRPN
-265 FLDKTSETNMKGLHD
+265 FLNLPESNIKGLHD
-280 DCCASIQQIDVEI
+280 ECCASIQQIDVEI

-341 KYASWIGATILSSLS
+341 KYATWIGASILSSLS

-368 KETGESIVQ
+368 KETGESIVH